1 MNTQRRN
8 VAAGVIGNVLE
19 WYDFAVYGYMVAIIS
34 GLFFPSSDPT
44 VSIIAAFS
52 AFAAGYFARPLG
64 GAIFGWIGDRY
75 GRKVVLTAS
84 VTMMGVATVSM
95 GFLPTYSQVGIIAP
109 ILLVSLR
116 IFQGISVGG
125 EYTGSITFVMEHAPK
140 DRRGW
145 LTSWVGVGA
154 VLGFLIGS
162 GVGALLT
169 ANFSETQMSEWGW
182 RIPFIAGGLIA
193 ILGFFIRRH
202 LTEPEREAILDVN
215 QSPILVAFRD
225 HWRQMLQLVG
235 LTLGVSVMFYYSFV
249 YADDFLIQTKGMVQ
263 SQVLTINTVGLAL
276 MVVLIPI
283 SGWLSD
289 RYGRKPVLFTGGI
302 ALLIG
307 APITFIAFQYATVT
321 SVIIGQVVSAIAVA
335 SILGVNPVALAELLP
350 ERVRV
355 TGFSIAYG
363 VALALFG
370 GTTPLIVA
378 TLINETQWAYS
389 PLPYLVLLCVASLIT
404 VFTLKES
411 RLVNTSN

>member
-378 TLINETQWAYS
+378 TLIKETQWAYS

>member
-109 ILLVSLR
+109 ILLVLLR

-370 GTTPLIVA
+370 GTTPLIIA
-378 TLINETQWAYS
+378 TLIKETQWAYS
-389 PLPYLVLLCVASLIT
+389 PLPYIVLLCVVSLIT